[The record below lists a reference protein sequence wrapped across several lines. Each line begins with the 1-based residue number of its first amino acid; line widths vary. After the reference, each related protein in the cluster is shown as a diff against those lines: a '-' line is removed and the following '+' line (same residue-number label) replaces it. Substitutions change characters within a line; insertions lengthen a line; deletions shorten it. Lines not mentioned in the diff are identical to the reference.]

1 MYSTPMPT
9 VQPSWVTVVLALSV
23 LQPVT
28 AMLGQPGGGWGRR
41 CKVGNVLVMV
51 ADPGGAAFCINECLR
66 RHCVAD
72 ATGRGS
78 EPASLSGLF
87 ADLIVATNLTACN
100 DIVH

>member
-1 MYSTPMPT
+1 
-9 VQPSWVTVVLALSV
+9 
-23 LQPVT
+23 
-28 AMLGQPGGGWGRR
+28 
-41 CKVGNVLVMV
+41 MV